1 MAGRG
6 RGDDDPSVV
15 EKRFKTYENDT
26 LPIVK
31 QYEEKGKLVRV
42 DANGTKEE
50 RDREGTIRHH
60 RRREFV
66 VRRKIEL
73 TENQRCRHPVDE
85 IVIPLD
91 RRALETGNH
100 NTTHGSIRK
109 RLLFAHGMGW
119 L

>member
-1 MAGRG
+1 MERLAGRG

-50 RDREGTIRHH
+50 VFERVAKYFE
-60 RRREFV
+60 
-66 VRRKIEL
+66 
-73 TENQRCRHPVDE
+73 
-85 IVIPLD
+85 
-91 RRALETGNH
+91 
-100 NTTHGSIRK
+100 
-109 RLLFAHGMGW
+109 
-119 L
+119 